1 MEVENVNVEEMVE
14 EEVVMKEED
23 KETMKM
29 DVEIII
35 EDEVNVKEIV
45 MEEEDK
51 EEVME
56 VDEEDRRWR

>member
-1 MEVENVNVEEMVE
+1 MNIEEMVKE
-14 EEVVMKEED
+14 EEMVMKEED
-23 KETMKM
+23 KKTMKM
-29 DVEIII
+29 DVEVIM